1 LSFKAKIQGEK
12 RKIYKSYRGIYHWVQ
27 IPTPQPVGVWGKGKE
42 AIMTLMVDC
51 RSMNDAPTDIQTHCL
66 YPGTVPEWR
75 DRLGLPPWVELKEV
89 ASIVEKLV
97 TLPR

>member
-1 LSFKAKIQGEK
+1 
-12 RKIYKSYRGIYHWVQ
+12 
-27 IPTPQPVGVWGKGKE
+27 
-42 AIMTLMVDC
+42 
-51 RSMNDAPTDIQTHCL
+51 MNDAPTDIQTHCL